1 MEEIKKREGFQLLL
15 EVSEKR
21 TELLLF
27 LLGNVHCL
35 ILFFLVNYQFVFKV
49 SNPISLCIGDPQ
61 I

>member
-21 TELLLF
+21 TELLL
-27 LLGNVHCL
+27 LLGSVHCL
-35 ILFFLVNYQFVFKV
+35 ILFFLVNYQFVFKI
-49 SNPISLCIGDPQ
+49 SNLVNLSIGNPQ

>member
-15 EVSEKR
+15 EVSEKG
-21 TELLLF
+21 TELLL

-49 SNPISLCIGDPQ
+49 SNLARLCIGDPQ